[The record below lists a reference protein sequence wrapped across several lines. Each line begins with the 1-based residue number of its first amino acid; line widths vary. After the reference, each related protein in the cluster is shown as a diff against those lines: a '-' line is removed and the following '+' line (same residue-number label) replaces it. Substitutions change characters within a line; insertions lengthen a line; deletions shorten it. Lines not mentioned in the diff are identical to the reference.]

1 MARHPIS
8 STYKGPFRHLYSSK
22 CFIRFGGAL
31 YHSLTK
37 PSSLNFSWVCHYLL
51 ACLFKFVHW
60 IISSSS
66 SGTFT
71 QLHLFF
77 DSLFYFLLTISF
89 AFLFLSLLFYLFNL
103 ISLPVLGFHVTLYIV
118 NTLLILAPFID
129 TLLQSIAGLTLSPST
144 IAMYLSHD
152 GVPEGQNDDVSD
164 PSLIEKVI
172 DVMKMGFDLDFA
184 SCFLLTIFLIIW
196 VFCVVLLT
204 IYLKKLPKFKSKSFK
219 LFLISG
225 TVSLIIIFASFVIS
239 TTSLVK
245 VPPELVMFSY
255 GEGFDNAKRKNLPEL
270 PNYISNQS
278 MNSTNFMEDELKL
291 DPNYQL
297 IRDYYPLPKD
307 RYWISNQYPLIH
319 GSLNK
324 LCKNYPKDVRCQNF
338 KLDPYFE
345 IERPDIFLLL
355 WESVSGNFLST
366 SSNPF
371 FDDCTPNLDKLW
383 KQHGVVYDQVV
394 SSSCPTANSWWSIF
408 NQILP
413 IPTES
418 SIKTTLN
425 TKFQSFPNLI
435 SKSNANYT
443 RIYMSGASP
452 AFDGKHRWLEQKE
465 NSDQNFY
472 KYENSP
478 VWSGSGYTKKFNND
492 RILVDQM
499 KKTVDQYDEESV
511 NKPLFLWSLSIS
523 THLPFSTFDDPKKV
537 GSQRP
542 KDWVEAYKRS
552 LRYSDEYFIGRFID
566 YLKTRNRA
574 NNTIV
579 VIQPDHA
586 AYTLILKMK
595 KFGGSKSLFTCL
607 NCPEDPISTH
617 DELYHTTSI
626 ILFLGGEE
634 QRKKL
639 KIPPPGTRDSRV
651 ASVFDVISTIV
662 EFSGAGDEPTHS
674 LGRSLVNPNM
684 DDSLRKTLSMASN
697 GAELGLSDSIV
708 RTDWTGAKAVTM
720 PRKRPTYMNNKDMVA
735 NTDKFKEISGI
746 QKGIEQ
752 LIRQNMVWN
761 DQIQGQVN
769 EIPEENATDFNNTK
783 QLNFN
788 TENSFGRMILL
799 LLFTISIGIS
809 LLSVLFSFLCNN
821 LGSIVAQ
828 SSYKFDDFYD
838 KMMVEIV

>member
-1 MARHPIS
+1 MSMKCIVKYS
-8 STYKGPFRHLYSSK
+8 YSSNS
-22 CFIRFGGAL
+22 FVRFGRIV
-31 YHSLTK
+31 YYQFIN
-37 PSSLNFSWVCHYLL
+37 PSSLNFSWVFHYLL
-51 ACLFKFVHW
+51 ACLFKFIHW
-60 IISSSS
+60 IILSFSF
-66 SGTFT
+66 GTFT
-71 QLHLFF
+71 RLHLVF
-77 DSLFYFLLTISF
+77 DSLFYFLLTLSF
-89 AFLFLSLLFYLFNL
+89 AFLFLSLLFSLFSL
-103 ISLPVLGFHVTLYIV
+103 ISLPLRGFHITLYLAI
-118 NTLLILAPFID
+118 TLLILASFID

-144 IAMYLSHD
+144 IGMYLS
-152 GVPEGQNDDVSD
+152 QDDVIDGQKDDVMD
-164 PSLIEKVI
+164 PSLIGKMI
-172 DVMKMGFDLDFA
+172 DVVKMAFDLDFA
-184 SCFLLTIFLIIW
+184 NSFFLMVFLIVWMTTVIFLT
-196 VFCVVLLT
+196 FH
-204 IYLKKLPKFKSKSFK
+204 LKKLPKLKVKSFK
-219 LFLISG
+219 LFSICSI
-225 TVSLIIIFASFVIS
+225 VSLVIIFSSFVLP

-255 GEGFDNAKRKNLPEL
+255 GEGFDYSKSSHLPEL
-270 PNYISNQS
+270 PELPECQPNTTSNTIQ
-278 MNSTNFMEDELKL
+278 NEPKL

-297 IRDYYPLPKD
+297 IRDFYPLPKD
-307 RYWISNQYPLIH
+307 RFWMSHQYPLIH

-324 LCKNYPKDVRCQNF
+324 LCRNYPKDVKCQNF
-338 KLDPYFE
+338 KPDPYFE

-366 SSNPF
+366 SPNPF
-371 FDDCTPNLDKLW
+371 FDDSTPNLHKLW

-394 SSSCPTANSWWSIF
+394 SNSCPTANSWWSMF

-425 TKFQSFPNLI
+425 VNFQSFPNLV
-435 SKSNANYT
+435 SKSKANYT

-452 AFDGKHRWLEQKE
+452 AFDGKHNWLERKE
-465 NSDQNFY
+465 NNDENQY

-478 VWSGSGYTKKFNND
+478 IWSGAGYTRKFNND

-499 KKTVDQYDEESV
+499 KKRVDQYDKESP

-523 THLPFSTFDDPKKV
+523 THFPFSTFDDPEKV
-537 GSQRP
+537 GSQHP
-542 KDWVEAYKRS
+542 KDLVEAYKWT
-552 LRYSDEYFIGRFID
+552 LRYSDEHFIGRFIE
-566 YLKTRNRA
+566 YLKTRKRA

-586 AYTLILKMK
+586 VFNLISKMK
-595 KFGGSKSLFTCL
+595 RFAVSTDSLFKCL
-607 NCPEDPISTH
+607 NCPEDPIATH
-617 DELYHTTSI
+617 DEFYYTTSI

-708 RTDWTGAKAVTM
+708 RTDWTGARAVTM
-720 PRKRPTYMNNKDMVA
+720 PRKRPTYMNNKGMSA
-735 NTDKFKEISGI
+735 KTDKFNEISGI

-761 DQIQGQVN
+761 DHIEDEIN
-769 EIPEENATDFNNTK
+769 EIAENTLIDSNNMK
-783 QLNFN
+783 QHNLN
-788 TENSFGRMILL
+788 TEHFSGKMILL
-799 LLFTISIGIS
+799 LLTSISIGIS
-809 LLSVLFSFLCNN
+809 LLSVLSSFLFNH
-821 LGSIVAQ
+821 LGSIVAK
-828 SSYKFDDFYD
+828 SPYKFDDFYD
-838 KMMVEIV
+838 KMKVEVV